1 MKQIYL
7 DNQATTQID
16 PSVFSE
22 MLPWLK
28 EKFGNASSRNHSYGW
43 EANDAIEISRQE
55 ISNLIGSS
63 NQEIFFTSGATESN
77 NIAIQGIANQYKNEK
92 SHIITLET
100 EHPAVLDICNYL
112 KKENLSITKLPVNKD
127 GILNIEKFKTSI
139 QPNTILASIMHVNN
153 EIGVIQPIKE
163 ISKICKQKGIV
174 FHVDAAQSVG
184 KIPIDINDMHIDLLS
199 MSSHK
204 IYGPKGIG
212 ALYKRKGINIQPLMH
227 GGGQERGLR
236 PGTLPIPNIVGF
248 GKACQISRKN
258 MKKEHANISILRD
271 KLLFSIQ
278 NEISDCTINGN
289 LKKRLAGNLNL
300 CFKNIN
306 NEALIASMPSIA
318 FSSGAACASSKM
330 EASHVLL
337 ALGLSKKEAFS
348 SIRFGIGR
356 FNKEEEIEKVT
367 KKLKTSVEKLRSQR
381 FF

>member
-1 MKQIYL
+1 
-7 DNQATTQID
+7 
-16 PSVFSE
+16 
-22 MLPWLK
+22 
-28 EKFGNASSRNHSYGW
+28 
-43 EANDAIEISRQE
+43 
-55 ISNLIGSS
+55 
-63 NQEIFFTSGATESN
+63 
-77 NIAIQGIANQYKNEK
+77 
-92 SHIITLET
+92 
-100 EHPAVLDICNYL
+100 
-112 KKENLSITKLPVNKD
+112 
-127 GILNIEKFKTSI
+127 
-139 QPNTILASIMHVNN
+139 
-153 EIGVIQPIKE
+153 
-163 ISKICKQKGIV
+163 
-174 FHVDAAQSVG
+174 
-184 KIPIDINDMHIDLLS
+184 
-199 MSSHK
+199 
-204 IYGPKGIG
+204 
-212 ALYKRKGINIQPLMH
+212 
-227 GGGQERGLR
+227 
-236 PGTLPIPNIVGF
+236 
-248 GKACQISRKN
+248 

-289 LKKRLAGNLNL
+289 IKKRLAGNLNL